1 MASSPLDRR
10 LTPTKVKKIAKKQ
23 IKDAAPGLSVAKAKQ
38 ADNAAQ
44 ADTASLAN
52 NAKAP
57 NVYAHVTEEGDV
69 DEARSRG
76 IADANVTRAGGTG
89 IYCFTGL
96 PDFKTV
102 YAMQSIESLTATTK
116 AVVMVAIR
124 GDAAGICAAAGVA
137 GTQLTMSAVKV
148 DGTEVADNPEPFDIW
163 LST

>member
-1 MASSPLDRR
+1 SMASSPLDRK

-23 IKDAAPGLSVAKAKQ
+23 IKKAAPGLSVAKAKQ
-38 ADNAAQ
+38 ADNATQ
-44 ADTASLAN
+44 ADTATLAN

-76 IADANVTRAGGTG
+76 IADANVTRAGGSG

-96 PDFKTV
+96 PEFKTV
-102 YAMQSIESLTATTK
+102 YAMQSLDSFAGTTK
-116 AVVMVAIR
+116 TVVMSAIR
-124 GDAAGICAAAGVA
+124 GDVGGICAAAGVS
-137 GTQLTMSAVKV
+137 GTQLTVTAVKV
-148 DGTEVADNPEPFDIW
+148 DGTEASDPESFDIW